1 MSFLMKTQS
10 LSKKVEKN
18 LIVEKRQKH
27 NEVEKRSRL
36 FRKSLIDKL
45 SNATFD
51 DLSDDEMGTV
61 EEVLEK
67 SVHFIDSILK
77 KFEITDLN
85 EEISNT
91 LKSPNLI
98 NFKYCCNN
106 NKNKK

>member
-1 MSFLMKTQS
+1 MYKSGRKTQS
-10 LSKKVEKN
+10 LSKKVRKN

-45 SNATFD
+45 STTFD
-51 DLSDDEMGTV
+51 DLSDDEMVLGTV

-67 SVHFIDSILK
+67 SVHFIESILK
-77 KFEITDLN
+77 NFEITDLN

-91 LKSPNLI
+91 IRSPNLI
-98 NFKYCCNN
+98 NFK
-106 NKNKK
+106 